1 MCTVEARDETAAG
14 AVAVSLFDLEQRKR
28 PVLGGSRRDRSAL
41 HCAATVMAVTKCPI
55 PAHTVIAFT
64 VLPRA
69 TCQCDRTDYWMARAG
84 LMERIMR
91 KTTMNLEVREP
102 KGRAERRGAKED
114 GRVYLA

>member
-14 AVAVSLFDLEQRKR
+14 AVDVSLFDLEQRKR

-102 KGRAERRGAKED
+102 KDELRDAELKKMGA
-114 GRVYLA
+114 VI